1 MQQQQ
6 PENQTKKVK
15 LNIVKKTRKD
25 VLKKIIQIIHDNPDI
40 VMKDE
45 SGSGSGS
52 GSGSEDKNTLS
63 FTIYKNIM
71 ENDGTANKS
80 TQGFLYETLWE
91 LMILTKSIPGIDYER
106 FLYGQLQNLRPI
118 TNIRSI
124 LDKPLRDGNNPSDI
138 TIQCGTTITAFS
150 VKNRFEEKYGID
162 QSDLI
167 RIDAD
172 LKNYPDYNLGFIVKN
187 KKTIQD
193 YIKKVRNDDG
203 KEVLLLKKVI
213 ENGLLFDES
222 DLLIGIALFVQK
234 FAHIKTLDEF
244 IDVVNADYLKNARKC
259 LMLKLHQKMAVS
271 KFINNIKHK
280 YHILDYKMRSGKTI
294 VLLEIAKYLLQTG
307 AKKILIMTPVR
318 DTIQSFISDINS
330 YVGYQIP
337 YIEQTD
343 FMKIPEDF
351 SGIVFTSVQYLKM
364 DNTEK
369 KKEIIKRLNADA
381 IFIDEAHIGSTTQLT
396 KTEILDVTTKLIHS
410 SMKHVMF
417 ASGTPDKIKK
427 HYPVHPS
434 CIYKWNIFDE
444 LHMKRGGTTEM
455 EYMAKK
461 HGHIFTESLKDT
473 TLNKDYSNCPA
484 QVLIKHQMDSIFA
497 EQINKYNTENQTN
510 YGFSCSSLMSLK
522 KDKYGNYLDEF
533 EICTYSSGI
542 EIMKKYLEN
551 IISNNPMNKQTIMS
565 HIEQTQTEYS
575 SRKSTVDDPRLFI
588 IFLPT
593 NTGNSNIAALQRT
606 LMKFIQTHDLWRNYR
621 VEASNSHEN
630 SGSYSEGYGDFIQS
644 CMQRTKSEKKTGCI
658 LLLGKQG
665 TTGITYDDCDV
676 TISMDDGKNLDS
688 YSQSLARAMTPTADK
703 SKTIG
708 INVDMNVQ
716 RTFSFLFKMV
726 NEYKVQMYGDP
737 INGNKTNAEILQY
750 FFENQIFLFNPH
762 EFNFSGVQKY
772 NIEYYKKVA
781 NEMLSSEIDEDDI
794 LDMLVCENDV
804 AFNKSVRMN
813 NNYSK
818 NHSANDDLY
827 GENPDLPK
835 GENKRISFDIESDIE
850 SAAEA
855 ESEAEKDKNP
865 ENVENPEKDEEE
877 INRINKVQLFA
888 KYVIP
893 LLACII
899 HVDNLLVP
907 SYKTLFHYDNQKYKS
922 LILSVIGD
930 KNIDLKNI
938 TYEYIVNIMNKVIDE
953 NQVVI
958 NCLNELYSNATP
970 EKFREIIAKHFV
982 PTEEE
987 KQKNAELPT
996 PVILVDQM
1004 ISVVPSTFWENP
1016 KNTVF
1021 EPCCG
1026 KGNFV
1031 LGIFDR
1037 FYKGLEKEI
1046 PDVKERCRHIA
1057 THCLYYA
1064 DILPKNIF
1072 FTSAI
1077 LKAYIQSYTK
1087 VNSQDSSEFKFNSH
1101 VGNTLDLDVSSVWPH
1116 ITHFNAVMGNPPYH
1130 GETKAKGNSIWP
1142 KFVELAITRF
1152 IVEKGYLL
1160 FVHPAIWRK
1169 PGHKMREF
1177 MFTRQIHYLSIHN
1190 KVEGSKMFGATT
1202 RYDWYLLENT
1212 APYQLS
1218 TVHFEDK
1225 QTHRFIIDENLPMI
1239 PNFGWSVIQKVMAKC
1254 TNGGKSFPILK
1265 DGYGTMAKHVSQ
1277 AKKEGYI
1284 HPLLDSISR
1293 TKGKRYRWSTKA
1305 HPNQLKKKVMFS
1317 NGEVIVPFY
1326 DDGEL
1331 GPGPG
1336 AMYMLVENAEEGQKV
1351 IDYLNTDL
1359 IVFMIRATKWSNFET
1374 CRHLFWHIPDYRDLS
1389 SDTINND
1396 VVNQFFELTEMEI
1409 AGLRK

>member
-6 PENQTKKVK
+6 QEQQQQTPEIQNKKVR

-25 VLKKIIQIIHDNPDI
+25 VLQKIIQNIQENRENTTDI
-40 VMKDE
+40 
-45 SGSGSGS
+45 
-52 GSGSEDKNTLS
+52 NTLS
-63 FTIYKNIM
+63 ETIYKNVM
-71 ENDGTANKS
+71 VNADSTNKS

-91 LMILTKSIPGIDYER
+91 LMILTKSIPGIDYDR
-106 FLYGQLQNLRPI
+106 FLYGQLQNLRPV

-172 LKNYPDYNLGFIVKN
+172 LKTYPDYKLGFIVKN
-187 KKTIQD
+187 KKIIQD
-193 YIKKVRNDDG
+193 YLQKVRNDGG
-203 KEVLLLKKVI
+203 KEALLLKKVI
-213 ENGLLFDES
+213 EDSLLFDER
-222 DLLIGIALFVQK
+222 DLLVGIALFVQK
-234 FAHIKTLDEF
+234 FAAINSLDEF
-244 IDVVNADYLKNARKC
+244 IDIVNRDYLKNARKC

-271 KFINNIKHK
+271 KFINNIKNK
-280 YHILDYKMRSGKTI
+280 YHVLAYKMRSGKTI
-294 VLLEIAKYLLQTG
+294 VLLEIAKYLLQNG
-307 AKKILIMTPVR
+307 AKKILIMTPVPS
-318 DTIQSFISDINS
+318 TIQNFISDINS

-351 SGIVFTSVQYLKM
+351 SGIIFTSVQYMKTGDM
-364 DNTEK
+364 DK
-369 KKEIIKRLNADA
+369 KKEIVKRLNVDA
-381 IFIDEAHIGSTTQLT
+381 IFIDEAHIGSTTSLT

-410 SMKHVMF
+410 SMKHVIF

-434 CIYKWNIFDE
+434 CIYKWDIFDE
-444 LHMKRGGTTEM
+444 SHMKRGDTTAIN
-455 EYMAKK
+455 YMAKK
-461 HGHIFTESLKDT
+461 HGHLFTECLSDT
-473 TLNKDYSNCPA
+473 TLNRDYSKCPS
-484 QVLIKHQMDSIFA
+484 QVLIKHQMDSAFID
-497 EQINKYNTENQTN
+497 QINKYNAENQTN
-510 YGFSCSSLMSLK
+510 YGFSCSSLMALK

-533 EICTYSSGI
+533 EICTYNAGI

-551 IISNNPMNKQTIMS
+551 IISNNPMNKQTIMC
-565 HIEQTQTEYS
+565 HIERTQTEYS

-593 NTGNSNIAALQRT
+593 NTGNSSIAALQRT
-606 LMKFIQTHDLWRNYR
+606 FIKFIQTHDLWRNYR
-621 VEASNSHEN
+621 VEASNSQEN

-644 CMQRTKSEKKTGCI
+644 CMQRTKTEKKAGCI

-688 YSQSLARAMTPTADK
+688 YSQSLARAMTPTLDK
-703 SKTIG
+703 SKTVG
-708 INVDMNVQ
+708 INVDMNIQ

-726 NEYKVQMYGDP
+726 NEYKIQMYHSN
-737 INGNKTNAEILQY
+737 NGNKTDAEILQY
-750 FFENQIFLFNPH
+750 LFETQIFLFNPH
-762 EFNFSGVQKY
+762 EFNFSSVQKY

-781 NEMLSSEIDEDDI
+781 NEMNSSEIDEDDI
-794 LDMLVCENDV
+794 LDMIECENDTV
-804 AFNKSVRMN
+804 FNKTVRMN
-813 NNYSK
+813 NSYSK
-818 NHSANDDLY
+818 IHSANDDLY

-835 GENKRISFDIESDIE
+835 GENKRISFDNVSETDE
-850 SAAEA
+850 KETDKDTDKDAEA
-855 ESEAEKDKNP
+855 E
-865 ENVENPEKDEEE
+865 NVSQDDEDE
-877 INRINKVQLFA
+877 INRVNKVQLFA
-888 KYVIP
+888 KYIIP

-899 HVDNLLVP
+899 HVDNVQVP
-907 SYKTLFHYDNQKYKS
+907 SYKSLFHYDNQKYKS
-922 LILSVIGD
+922 LILSVISD

-982 PTEEE
+982 PTDEE

-1004 ISVVPSTFWENP
+1004 LSIVPSTFWENP
-1016 KNTVF
+1016 NNTVF

-1031 LGIFDR
+1031 LGIFER

-1046 PDVKERCRHIA
+1046 PDVDERCRHIV
-1057 THCLYYA
+1057 THCLYFA
-1064 DILPKNIF
+1064 DISQKNVF

-1077 LKAYIQSYTK
+1077 LKLYIK
-1087 VNSQDSSEFKFNSH
+1087 NVGKCAMNSEDFNSH
-1101 VGNTLDLDVSSVWPH
+1101 VGNTLDLVVSTVWPH
-1116 ITHFNAVMGNPPYH
+1116 ITHFTAVMGNPPYH
-1130 GETKAKGNSIWP
+1130 GETKVKGNPIWP

-1152 IVEKGYLL
+1152 IGEKGYLL

-1177 MFTRQIHYLSIHN
+1177 MFNKQIHYLSIHN

-1225 QTHRFIIDENLPMI
+1225 QTHRFMINEELPMI
-1239 PNFGWSVIQKVMAKC
+1239 PNFGWVVIQKVMAKC
-1254 TNGGKSFPILK
+1254 TKNNSFPILK

-1277 AKKEGYI
+1277 EKKEGYI

-1336 AMYMLVENAEEGQKV
+1336 AMYMLVENADEGQKV
-1351 IDYLNTDL
+1351 VDYLNTDL

-1374 CRHLFWHIPDYRDLS
+1374 CRHLFWHIPNYRVLTATDS
-1389 SDTINND
+1389 ADSADANIINND
-1396 VVNQFFELTEMEI
+1396 VVNRFFELTAEEI